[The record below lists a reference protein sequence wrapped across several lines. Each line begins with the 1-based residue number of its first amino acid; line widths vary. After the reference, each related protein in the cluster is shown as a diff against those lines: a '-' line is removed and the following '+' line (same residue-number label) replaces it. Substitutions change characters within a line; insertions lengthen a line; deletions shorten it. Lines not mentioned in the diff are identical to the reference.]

1 MKSCTDKH
9 IGVKQ
14 THCDQSIER
23 EHHQK
28 RYILA
33 HYCTGDS
40 RLERVGEE
48 EEGVEGGVEWGQ
60 R

>member
-33 HYCTGDS
+33 HCCTGGS
-40 RLERVGEE
+40 RQERLEGVKVVV
-48 EEGVEGGVEWGQ
+48 EEGQ
-60 R
+60 S

>member
-23 EHHQK
+23 GHHQK

-33 HYCTGDS
+33 HCCIGGS
-40 RLERVGEE
+40 RQERV
-48 EEGVEGGVEWGQ
+48 EGVEGGVEVVVEAGQ